1 VATGFT
7 EIPAA
12 LLDTLFDNAP
22 FGLAYLDA
30 ELRYVRIN
38 DVLAREKGIA
48 PADHIGRTPE
58 DLLSD
63 ATQAMDAL
71 RHVLATG
78 EPLTRDIEL
87 RMHDVPLRFA
97 ASLVPIRDGDA
108 IAGIAVIAVEIS
120 DERTAE
126 EQRERLFALERAAR
140 ARAEAAEGRALFMAE
155 AGTSLDGS
163 LDLRTTLHTLARVVV
178 PRVAHL
184 CLVDMLNEDG
194 TVQRLAVAHADPSRE
209 ELVWELTRRWPSAA
223 DVPVGIPKVIRTGE
237 TEVIERVT
245 DEILAVAFPD
255 LEHREHV
262 RALELRSAIVV
273 PLKTRERTLG
283 TVTIALCG
291 PGERFTETD
300 VSLTEEL
307 ARRASLAVD
316 NARLFTELR
325 RADRDQR
332 FLAEATQLLAGT
344 LEWTEVLETVA
355 SLAIA
360 GVADG
365 CSIDV
370 LDPGGEIRMLAT
382 AHVDPAKRELTEE
395 LRRRW
400 PVDRES
406 HYVGRAL
413 ETGESALHAEIDE
426 SDYAQIARDPD
437 QRELMRRI
445 GVRSAMFVP
454 MIARGRLLGA
464 ISLVITESDRKFG
477 RGDLQLAEEL
487 ARRGAVAADNAR
499 LYADRSRVA
508 RTLQRS
514 LVPARLPEMPGMEAG
529 VRFRSAGDGAEVGG
543 DFYDVFAIGDGCW
556 AAVVGDVC
564 GKGASAAALT
574 ALARHTVRAAAR
586 YEHGP
591 VNVLRAL
598 NRAIAEQSPELMFC
612 TAALVWLETREGRAT
627 ARVALGGHLPP
638 VALRASGAVSAVSP
652 PGALLG
658 VFESIEVFE
667 EVIELEHGDAL
678 VLYTDGVTEA
688 GAPGSPLG
696 EEGLSE
702 LLAAHAG
709 ERADEI
715 AGAVEQRVG
724 EVDDGVPRDDMAVLV
739 LRVA

>member
-12 LLDTLFDNAP
+12 LLETLFEDAP
-22 FGLAYLDA
+22 FGFAYLDA
-30 ELRYVRIN
+30 DLRYVRVN
-38 DVLAREKGIA
+38 DVLAREKGIP
-48 PADHIGRTPE
+48 PADHIGRRPDE
-58 DLLSD
+58 LLDD

-71 RHVLATG
+71 REVLATG
-78 EPLTRDIEL
+78 QPLTRDIEL
-87 RMHDVPLRFA
+87 RMRDVPLRFA
-97 ASLVPIRDGDA
+97 ASLVPVRDGDA
-108 IAGIAVIAVEIS
+108 VVGVAVIAVEMS

-140 ARAEAAEGRALFMAE
+140 ARAEAAEGRALFIAE

-178 PRVAHL
+178 PRLAHL
-184 CLVDMLNEDG
+184 CLVDMLDEDG

-209 ELVWELTRRWPSAA
+209 ELVWELTRRWPSAPDA
-223 DVPVGIPKVIRTGE
+223 PVGIPKAIRTGE
-237 TEVIERVT
+237 VQVIERVT
-245 DEILAVAFPD
+245 DETLAAAFPD
-255 LEHREHV
+255 PEHRAHV
-262 RALELRSAIVV
+262 EGLELRSAIVV
-273 PLKTRERTLG
+273 PLRTRERTLG
-283 TVTIALCG
+283 VVTIALCG
-291 PGERFTETD
+291 PGEPFTEVD
-300 VSLTEEL
+300 VSLAQEL

-365 CSIDV
+365 CTIDV
-370 LDPGGEIRMLAT
+370 LEPGGEIRMLAT
-382 AHVDPAKRELTEE
+382 THVDPAKLELIEE

-406 HYVGRAL
+406 HFVGRTL
-413 ETGESALHAEIDE
+413 ESGESTLHDEIDDTVYE
-426 SDYAQIARDPD
+426 TIARDPD
-437 QRELMRRI
+437 QLALMRLI
-445 GVRSAMFVP
+445 GVRSAIFVP

-464 ISLVITESDRKFG
+464 ISLVVTESNRTFG
-477 RGDLQLAEEL
+477 SGDLQLAEEL
-487 ARRGAVAADNAR
+487 ARRAAVAADNAR

-514 LVPARLPEMPGMEAG
+514 LIPARLPEIPGLEAG

-543 DFYDVFAIGDGCW
+543 DFYDVFAIGEGCW

-574 ALARHTVRAAAR
+574 ALSRHTVRAAAR
-586 YEHGP
+586 YENGP

-612 TAALVWLETREGRAT
+612 TAALVWLETRDGGAT

-638 VALRASGAVSAVSP
+638 LVVRAGGAVGAVSP

-658 VFESIEVFE
+658 VFESIDVFE
-667 EVIELEHGDAL
+667 ERIELGRGDAL

-688 GAPGSPLG
+688 GAPEAPLG
-696 EEGLSE
+696 EERLAE
-702 LLAAHAG
+702 LLGAHAD
-709 ERADEI
+709 EHADEI
-715 AGAVEQRVG
+715 AGAIESLVAA
-724 EVDDGVPRDDMAVLV
+724 VDNGVPRDDLAVLV